1 MTRSAELRLWQSRE
15 RFERRPTLEQWLKSC
30 WPPAHPPDRR
40 RHPAAF
46 AADRRRGRGRR
57 DARGL
62 LDRWPAHGQD
72 GADPE
77 GPTLGSVFAISGVS
91 GGSIGAAVAVALLS
105 ERARQVTGRTVS
117 T

>member
-1 MTRSAELRLWQSRE
+1 MR
-15 RFERRPTLEQWLKSC
+15 
-30 WPPAHPPDRR
+30 
-40 RHPAAF
+40 AAYWT
-46 AADRRRGRGRR
+46 A
-57 DARGL
+57 GL
-62 LDRWPAHGQD
+62 LTAMD

-105 ERARQVTGRTVS
+105 ERARQGTGRTVS